1 MQKKFRSSINF
12 QFCAS
17 AGDGGLVIAGIRY
30 QRATMARLS
39 GSTSSLPECICNIF
53 DIGGWMLYQ
62 IKAKAVPLICDT
74 CNAEI
79 FRRLVFGVQF
89 CSLVNSGS

>member
-1 MQKKFRSSINF
+1 
-12 QFCAS
+12 
-17 AGDGGLVIAGIRY
+17 
-30 QRATMARLS
+30 MARLS

-79 FRRLVFGVQF
+79 FRPKPTLVCCGRIVWCSVVFEVMCQGGYGVVIF
-89 CSLVNSGS
+89 SLV